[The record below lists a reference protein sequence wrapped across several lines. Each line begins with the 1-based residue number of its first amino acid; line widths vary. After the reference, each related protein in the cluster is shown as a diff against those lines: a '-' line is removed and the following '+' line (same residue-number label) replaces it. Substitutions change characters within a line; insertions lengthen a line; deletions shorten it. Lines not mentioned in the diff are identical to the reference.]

1 MGNIEGKDIVL
12 TAQLKQAVNELNVIT
27 ISAGTLE
34 TGDSKKGS
42 VISSLD
48 IATTAGAVTDIVA
61 PTH

>member
-34 TGDSKKGS
+34 TGDSKKDT